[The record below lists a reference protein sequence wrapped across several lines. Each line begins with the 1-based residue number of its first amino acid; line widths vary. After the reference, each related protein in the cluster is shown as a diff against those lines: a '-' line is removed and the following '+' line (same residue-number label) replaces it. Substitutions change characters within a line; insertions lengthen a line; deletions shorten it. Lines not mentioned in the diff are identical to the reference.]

1 MIQQTLLSISY
12 IETYTRIDDG
22 RSTHFENM
30 DRWVGKAAIV
40 TGASAG
46 IGEKIAEA
54 LVKEGLLVIGLGRR
68 LENLEA
74 LEKRLQGAKGKFY
87 PRQCDIT
94 NTEEFQRVFEWVDT
108 KFEGIHVLVNNAGLW
123 TPKRFIDDDIEG
135 FRKMLDLNVLASA
148 VGVKE
153 AVASM
158 RRRNIAGHIININSV
173 TGHWLSFEN
182 PCSLYS
188 TTKHAITTMTET
200 VRRDLVA
207 VGSRIKITSL
217 SPGVVKTDIVRAAGV
232 PNPEDVFSKF
242 PCLEPENIAAGV
254 IYVLGTPEHV
264 QITELTIRPVGEML

>member
-1 MIQQTLLSISY
+1 
-12 IETYTRIDDG
+12 
-22 RSTHFENM
+22 M

-68 LENLEA
+68 LENLKA
-74 LEKRLQGAKGKFY
+74 LEKRLEGAKGKFY
-87 PRQCDIT
+87 PKQCDIT
-94 NTEEFQRVFEWVDT
+94 NTEEFQGVFKWVDT
-108 KFEGIHVLVNNAGLW
+108 KFGGVHVLVNNAGLW

-135 FRKMLDLNVLASA
+135 FRKILDLNVMASA

-173 TGHWLSFEN
+173 LGHWLSFEN
-182 PCSLYS
+182 PSSLYS
-188 TTKHAITTMTET
+188 TTKYAITVMTET

-207 VGSRIKITSL
+207 VGSKIKITSI
-217 SPGVVKTDIVRAAGV
+217 SRGVVKTDIVRAAGL
-232 PNPEDVFSKF
+232 PASEDYFSKC
-242 PCLEPENIAAGV
+242 PCLEPEDIAAGLV
-254 IYVLGTPEHV
+254 YVLGTPEHV
-264 QITELTIRPVGEML
+264 QITELTIRPVGEVL